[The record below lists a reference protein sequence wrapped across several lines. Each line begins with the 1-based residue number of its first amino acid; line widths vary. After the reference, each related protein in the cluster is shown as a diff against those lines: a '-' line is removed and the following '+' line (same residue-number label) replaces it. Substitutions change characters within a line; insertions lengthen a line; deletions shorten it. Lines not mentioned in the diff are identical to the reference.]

1 MNNVDKQYLEIAR
14 DILDVG
20 QLRRTRSGEV
30 YSMFAP
36 REIRIDLKQGF
47 PLLTTKKVAIQ
58 SVITELLWF
67 LRGDSNIKYLLD
79 HNCKIWNRDA
89 YRHFKNRIRRGEI
102 SGSSM
107 SYEDYI
113 QYIQKQPEPELIG
126 DLGPIYGKQWRRWE
140 TPGTSQYIDQIQDL
154 IKGLQDDP
162 YGRRH
167 IVSAWNVGALDQMGL
182 PPCHIMFQCYVGHDG
197 GLSLKMYQRSA
208 DWFLGVP
215 FNIASYALL
224 TEILAQLTGLHT
236 DHLIL
241 TFGDAHI
248 YEDHVE
254 PIKTQLQ
261 RTPRRLPKLIL
272 NPDLIELSQLTH
284 DDIQIIGYKPH
295 DTIKGRLSVGD

>member
-1 MNNVDKQYLEIAR
+1 
-14 DILDVG
+14 
-20 QLRRTRSGEV
+20 
-30 YSMFAP
+30 MFAP

-79 HNCKIWNRDA
+79 HNCKIWNKDA
-89 YRHFKNRIRRGEI
+89 YRNYVQRAQKQEPDADLLI
-102 SGSSM
+102 
-107 SYEDYI
+107 YEEYI
-113 QYIQKQPEPELIG
+113 QYIKNSPEKLPIG

-197 GLSLKMYQRSA
+197 GLSLKMYQR
-208 DWFLGVP
+208 
-215 FNIASYALL
+215 
-224 TEILAQLTGLHT
+224 
-236 DHLIL
+236 
-241 TFGDAHI
+241 
-248 YEDHVE
+248 
-254 PIKTQLQ
+254 
-261 RTPRRLPKLIL
+261 
-272 NPDLIELSQLTH
+272 
-284 DDIQIIGYKPH
+284 
-295 DTIKGRLSVGD
+295 

>member
-14 DILDVG
+14 DILEVG
-20 QLRRTRSGEV
+20 KPRRTRSGEV

-79 HNCKIWNRDA
+79 HNCKIWNKDA
-89 YRHFKNRIRRGEI
+89 YRNYVQRAQKQEPDADLLI
-102 SGSSM
+102 
-107 SYEDYI
+107 YEEYI
-113 QYIQKQPEPELIG
+113 QYIKNSPEKLPIG

-197 GLSLKMYQRSA
+197 GLSLKMYQR
-208 DWFLGVP
+208 
-215 FNIASYALL
+215 
-224 TEILAQLTGLHT
+224 
-236 DHLIL
+236 
-241 TFGDAHI
+241 
-248 YEDHVE
+248 
-254 PIKTQLQ
+254 
-261 RTPRRLPKLIL
+261 
-272 NPDLIELSQLTH
+272 
-284 DDIQIIGYKPH
+284 
-295 DTIKGRLSVGD
+295 